1 MEDQLG
7 ARAGINNTDE
17 LQQRLIAIRDSI
29 TETQLHQY
37 FRGMNSKEGRMQRV
51 IQLKGDNIGK

>member
-1 MEDQLG
+1 MG